1 MLRHTILL
9 AAGLALLGTGA
20 IAQEGK
26 PGVIVGGATGVT
38 INGRPAARQGDATS
52 GGTIRTGS
60 SNVFIN
66 GKPVATV
73 GDDAGCGMIVS
84 GSRGVFVNG
93 RPIAASGDVTSCGH

>member
-1 MLRHTILL
+1 MLRHTILI
-9 AAGLALLGTGA
+9 AAGLGLLGAGA
-20 IAQEGK
+20 AAQEGK

-38 INGRPAARQGDATS
+38 INGRPAARQGDATT

-73 GDDAGCGMIVS
+73 GDEAGCGKIAS
-84 GSRGVFVNG
+84 GAHGVFING
-93 RPIAASGDVTSCGH
+93 RPIATSGDTTSCGH